1 MQADL
6 WKKVEALYQ
15 AALAEPPEKRA
26 AFLAQ
31 ACPEDPQLRAEVQSL
46 LDQQVKSFLESSPLS
61 AIKALSAGAGLGN
74 FEIVEL
80 LGRGGMGE
88 VWRAHD
94 VRLNRDVAIKVLP
107 VGLAR
112 DPDRVARFERE
123 ARAAAALSHPN
134 ICVIHEVGEHE
145 GQPFIAMEFLQGQT
159 LKHRIGGKP
168 LQTGE
173 LLEWT
178 VQIADGLD
186 TAHQAGIVHRDIK
199 PANIFITTRGPAK
212 ILDFGLAKAA
222 APSAMAAGA
231 ANRTSLPTEDLL
243 TTPGVAVGTVPYMSP
258 EQARGGELD
267 ARTDLFSF
275 GAVLYEMATGRQ
287 AFTGATTAIIHEAI
301 LGRAPPP
308 ASTVNARI
316 PRELDRIIG
325 KALEKDRDLRY
336 QHAAEVCGDLKRLKR
351 DTELGLAQQPRVRP
365 WLFGAV
371 ATILLAAAL
380 FHQAW
385 KPSGPFRT
393 SSPPVQPTHRQIT
406 FVGDAAYPA
415 LSPDGRSVAYITG
428 KEGQEQRLM
437 LEELKGGQAIA
448 ISRASIIRYP
458 RWSPDGSEL
467 AASRFDPLPLQVGV
481 FLIPR
486 LGGSSRLI
494 AGGGFPCWSPEGNR
508 IAMAWQPEVGFRIVD
523 KVTGSAKSIRLGG
536 FLWLN
541 GLDWSPASNF
551 LAVLTKLENGRDAI
565 WTVHPDGIQQRKV
578 IEEHGLAS
586 PRWPAAGDAIYFLRT
601 SPGHT
606 QDLLKVAINPK
617 SGQAQDPASVL
628 LSGLQ
633 AGDYFTVSTDG
644 TRLAYSRSQNYSNLW
659 LAQFEGPDNGKQT
672 GKELQTRPLTR
683 GTSEFDSQHFTRRQ
697 MDRIRHRGA
706 HLQDGDRRRHVRTV
720 DILERHRVQPSLVSR
735 WHANRIRLQ

>member
-1 MQADL
+1 
-6 WKKVEALYQ
+6 
-15 AALAEPPEKRA
+15 
-26 AFLAQ
+26 
-31 ACPEDPQLRAEVQSL
+31 
-46 LDQQVKSFLESSPLS
+46 
-61 AIKALSAGAGLGN
+61 
-74 FEIVEL
+74 
-80 LGRGGMGE
+80 
-88 VWRAHD
+88 
-94 VRLNRDVAIKVLP
+94 
-107 VGLAR
+107 
-112 DPDRVARFERE
+112 
-123 ARAAAALSHPN
+123 
-134 ICVIHEVGEHE
+134 
-145 GQPFIAMEFLQGQT
+145 
-159 LKHRIGGKP
+159 
-168 LQTGE
+168 
-173 LLEWT
+173 
-178 VQIADGLD
+178 
-186 TAHQAGIVHRDIK
+186 
-199 PANIFITTRGPAK
+199 
-212 ILDFGLAKAA
+212 
-222 APSAMAAGA
+222 
-231 ANRTSLPTEDLL
+231 
-243 TTPGVAVGTVPYMSP
+243 
-258 EQARGGELD
+258 
-267 ARTDLFSF
+267 
-275 GAVLYEMATGRQ
+275 
-287 AFTGATTAIIHEAI
+287 
-301 LGRAPPP
+301 
-308 ASTVNARI
+308 
-316 PRELDRIIG
+316 
-325 KALEKDRDLRY
+325 
-336 QHAAEVCGDLKRLKR
+336 
-351 DTELGLAQQPRVRP
+351 
-365 WLFGAV
+365 
-371 ATILLAAAL
+371 
-380 FHQAW
+380 
-385 KPSGPFRT
+385 
-393 SSPPVQPTHRQIT
+393 
-406 FVGDAAYPA
+406 
-415 LSPDGRSVAYITG
+415 
-428 KEGQEQRLM
+428 M